1 MLNKFVAA
9 ITLALITNA
18 AVAHPQAGG
27 AHAHDFLSGFSHPFT
42 GLDHLLAMLAVGIWS
57 VRQSNAKWLPATF
70 IGMVLVGVL
79 TGVAGLTIPGLET
92 GIALTVATMGVLIA
106 VAARLPALA
115 GLTMVGVFA
124 LLHGN
129 AHGHE
134 LPAAASAF
142 GLLLASTV
150 LVYSGRTLGRISPAL
165 AVKVSG
171 AAIAA
176 TGVVLAATV

>member
-1 MLNKFVAA
+1 MSEKSALAFV
-9 ITLALITNA
+9 LALASTA

-27 AHAHDFLSGFSHPFT
+27 AHAHDFISGFTHPFT

-57 VRQSNAKWLPATF
+57 VRQSNAEWLPATF
-70 IGMVLVGVL
+70 IGMVLVGML

-106 VAARLPALA
+106 VAARLPAAA
-115 GLTMVGVFA
+115 GVTMVGVFA
-124 LLHGN
+124 VLHGN

-134 LPAAASAF
+134 VPAVASAL

-150 LVYSGRTLGRISPAL
+150 LVYSGRMLGRVSPAL
-165 AVKVSG
+165 AVKASG

-176 TGVVLAATV
+176 TGVMLAATV

>member
-1 MLNKFVAA
+1 MPNKSALAVL
-9 ITLALITNA
+9 LALASTA

-27 AHAHDFLSGFSHPFT
+27 AHAHDFLSGFAHPFT
-42 GLDHLLAMLAVGIWS
+42 GVDHLLAMLAVGIWS
-57 VRQSNAKWLPATF
+57 VRQSSARWLPATF
-70 IGMVLVGVL
+70 IGMVLIGVL

-106 VAARLPALA
+106 VAARLPAAA
-115 GLTMVGVFA
+115 GVTVVGVFA
-124 LLHGN
+124 VLHGN

-134 LPAAASAF
+134 LPAAASAL
-142 GLLLASTV
+142 GMLLATTV

-165 AVKVSG
+165 AVKVCG

-176 TGVVLAATV
+176 TGVMLAAAV